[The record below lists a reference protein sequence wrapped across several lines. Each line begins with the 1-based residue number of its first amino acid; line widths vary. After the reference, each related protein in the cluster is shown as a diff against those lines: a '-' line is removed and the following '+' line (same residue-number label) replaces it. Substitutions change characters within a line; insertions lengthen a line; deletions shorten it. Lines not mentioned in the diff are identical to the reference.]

1 MRRFQRLR
9 HLQQA
14 LQLVWQSTPRLTL
27 ISMALLVVQ
36 SLLPLLA
43 LSLTRQTIDTISLAL
58 RKGAERHLSNSV
70 YPVLGL
76 IVAAACVALAMN
88 LIGACLAYVKAAQAE
103 AVKDHVYE
111 VLHAKSI
118 SLDLGY
124 YENPQFYDALHQSQ
138 TEATY
143 RPVSI
148 LQQLL
153 DAAQGAISLVAIAL
167 FLFSLHWLIALV
179 LLGAVLPWLLL
190 KLRYSRRLYKRWME
204 WTPQERQAEYRNWM
218 LTQES
223 CAKEVRLFGLGEI
236 FQQQFQ
242 QFRRQIR
249 RDRLALSRLHSF
261 SQWLAQSGAAI
272 IMFSVWGFM
281 ALQTLQGTIT
291 IGSLVMFYQAF
302 QQAQNL
308 LQQLLDNLSGIYEN
322 SLFLANFYQ
331 FLNLESQVPE
341 PPSPLPVPQPL
352 REGIRFEQVS
362 FHYPHSQRLLL
373 KDVSFQI
380 HAGET
385 VALVGKNGAGKT
397 SLIKLLCRLYDPTAG
412 RILLDGVD
420 LRDLSTAD
428 LRQQLTVVF
437 QDYVHYNLSAGD
449 NIAVGQGLRSL
460 DSEKIEA
467 AAQASGAD
475 RVIERLPSGYETMLG
490 NQFAEGMEI
499 SIGEWQKLAIARA
512 FLRPAQIMVL
522 DEPTSALDAEAEM
535 DVLDQ
540 FRQLTHNRTSILISH
555 RLSTVKLAD
564 RILVLE
570 DGQIIEN
577 GSHHQLMQLRG
588 TYYHLFETQA
598 QQYR

>member
-1 MRRFQRLR
+1 MPRFR
-9 HLQQA
+9 HLQRHLRQA
-14 LQLVWQSTPRLTL
+14 LQLVWQSTHRLTL
-27 ISMALLVVQ
+27 ISVGLLLVQ

-43 LSLTRQTIDTISLAL
+43 LSLTRQTIDTITHVL
-58 RKGAERHLSNSV
+58 RHPPVAMAQV
-70 YPVLGL
+70 YPVFWL
-76 IVAAACVALAMN
+76 IVAAVGVALAMN
-88 LIGACLAYVKAAQAE
+88 LTGACLAYVKAAQSE
-103 AVKDHVYE
+103 AVRDHVYAM
-111 VLHAKSI
+111 LHRKSV

-124 YENPQFYDALHQSQ
+124 YENSQFYDALHQSQ

-153 DAAQGAISLVAIAL
+153 SAGQGAIALVAMTL

-179 LLGAVLPWLLL
+179 LLGAVLPWLLI
-190 KLRYSRRLYKRWME
+190 KLRYSRRLHKQWME
-204 WTPQERQAEYRNWM
+204 WTPQERQAEYCNWV

-223 CAKEVRLFGLGEI
+223 CAKEVRLFNLGEV

-242 QFRRQIR
+242 QYRRQIR
-249 RDRLALSRLHSF
+249 RDRLALSRMHSF
-261 SQWLAQSGAAI
+261 SQWLAQSGAVL

-291 IGSLVMFYQAF
+291 MGSLVMSYQAF
-302 QQAQNL
+302 QQSQTL
-308 LQQLLDNLSGIYEN
+308 LQQLLDNLAGLYEN

-331 FLNLESQVPE
+331 FLNLESKVPE
-341 PPSPLPVPQPL
+341 PLNPLPVPLPL
-352 REGIRFEQVS
+352 RQGIQFEQVS
-362 FHYPHSQRLLL
+362 FHYPQSQRMLL
-373 KDVSFQI
+373 KEVSFQI
-380 HAGET
+380 EAGET

-412 RILLDGVD
+412 RILLDGID
-420 LRDLSTAD
+420 LRDLATDD

-437 QDYVHYNLSAGD
+437 QDYVHYNLTARD
-449 NIAVGQGLRSL
+449 NIGVGQGLRAVDPDKL
-460 DSEKIEA
+460 A
-467 AAQASGAD
+467 FAAQASGAD
-475 RVIERLPSGYETMLG
+475 QVIGRLPAGYETMLG
-490 NQFAEGMEI
+490 NRFAEGMEI

-535 DVLDQ
+535 AVVDQ
-540 FRQLTHNRTSILISH
+540 FRQLTQNRTSILISH

-570 DGQIIEN
+570 EGQITEN
-577 GSHHQLMQLRG
+577 GSHKQLMQLQG